1 MVLAEVMGRVY
12 NLSMSS
18 RTTAAR
24 QSRLDAIVPQ
34 YPMSAEHAAWIAQGC
49 PWNRGAARKGWV
61 QIETERN
68 AR

>member
-1 MVLAEVMGRVY
+1 MKSA
-12 NLSMSS
+12 